1 MSLKNEA
8 YTAQPEGLACAAE
21 RGNHQVGFVTR
32 EGIGAFAF
40 DHHLSRSV
48 HRIGAQC
55 EFKFVVVVQSE
66 SDRIKARTK
75 IGAGSRNTHAY
86 FASNWSHISSSFV
99 TSSLQVKHRIPEK
112 VQESNSNP

>member
-1 MSLKNEA
+1 MNPTRPSPKVWHARRNVE
-8 YTAQPEGLACAAE
+8 TTKW
-21 RGNHQVGFVTR
+21 VSITR

-66 SDRIKARTK
+66 SDRIKTRTK